1 LFILSFCGGDV
12 FREAFLFRAL
22 KNIPSGAM
30 FAGQEIGLEMAG
42 IGFAWPSTLWL
53 ITSAV
58 QRRRIRPVRAP
69 PGHEDST

>member
-1 LFILSFCGGDV
+1 V

-42 IGFAWPSTLWL
+42 SGFAWPSTLWL
-53 ITSAV
+53 ITSA
-58 QRRRIRPVRAP
+58 I
-69 PGHEDST
+69 